1 MLETRMPAGLALL
14 GELKQKGYPLA
25 YVGDVV
31 GTGSPQPW
39 GMAAGS
45 NQLQLQLQQ
54 LVLLVVLCRIAL
66 CKNHQPPHPSPLQGP
81 TANERPSPPDRGEH
95 LGIGGGQILAQAP

>member
-31 GTGSPQPW
+31 GTGSPQPR

-45 NQLQLQLQQ
+45 NRNGA
-54 LVLLVVLCRIAL
+54 V
-66 CKNHQPPHPSPLQGP
+66 KNK
-81 TANERPSPPDRGEH
+81 E
-95 LGIGGGQILAQAP
+95 